1 MYSSSCN
8 TAWSIV
14 GAQLIHVEWKT
25 TWILFPWWC
34 YSLMQCQELK
44 TWKSFHQ
51 FLLWGFAL
59 DLHLWERQKPQS
71 LKENFHCVLSLLQLS
86 EQTAHPR
93 SFLEWVSPPLNFP
106 WLFPLPA
113 WLLVTE
119 LSSAT
124 WPHRVCPF
132 YSKKSVVTSCAQLVS
147 VRFQTE
153 HIWSWWMTPQVI
165 FWWARLILTQ
175 NNKLYT
181 ALAL

>member
-1 MYSSSCN
+1 
-8 TAWSIV
+8 
-14 GAQLIHVEWKT
+14 
-25 TWILFPWWC
+25 
-34 YSLMQCQELK
+34 MQCQELE

-51 FLLWGFAL
+51 FSPLRLCF
-59 DLHLWERQKPQS
+59 RFTS
-71 LKENFHCVLSLLQLS
+71 LGETAAPVLKGKFPLCAFSSAAVS
-86 EQTAHPR
+86 EQIAHPR
-93 SFLEWVSPPLNFP
+93 FFLEWVSPPLNFP

-132 YSKKSVVTSCAQLVS
+132 YSKKSVVMSCAQLVS

-153 HIWSWWMTPQVI
+153 HIWSWWMTLQVI